1 MIAQFDTFEINPI
14 HSGDAW
20 KLCDFIIANQDRLQR
35 YFPKTI
41 AQNLTPTLSEIFV
54 NKKDKQFKNKEEFLF
69 TLKHIQTRE
78 IAGIIYIKD
87 LDWSTNQGEF
97 AYCIG
102 YTFKGKGIITKAIK
116 FLIEYAFTE
125 LHLKTLKIIV
135 HNTNR
140 SSIKVAKTNGFK
152 WIKTLKNEFTPIDE
166 NPLNMELYKLFK

>member
-35 YFPKTI
+35 YFPKTT

-78 IAGIIYIKD
+78 ITGIIYIKD
-87 LDWSTNQGEF
+87 LNWSTNQGEF

-102 YTFKGKGIITKAIK
+102 YTFKGKGITTKAIK

-135 HNTNR
+135 HNTNK
-140 SSIKVAKTNGFK
+140 SSIKVAETNGFK
-152 WIKTLKNEFTPIDE
+152 WIKTLENEFTPIDE

>member
-54 NKKDKQFKNKEEFLF
+54 NKKAKQFKNKEEFLF

-78 IAGIIYIKD
+78 ISGIIYIKD
-87 LDWSTNQGEF
+87 LNWSTNQGEF

-102 YTFKGKGIITKAIK
+102 YTFKGKGITTKAIK

-135 HNTNR
+135 HNTNK

-152 WIKTLKNEFTPIDE
+152 WIKTLENEFTPIGE